1 MPTHPAALPADLAA
15 LADRLPAPLLA
26 LAARDGRTLSLERGA
41 RLFVAGAAVRGL
53 HLVVTG
59 GVRVVRESVERA
71 VVVHHEGPGG
81 LLGEVAL
88 FTDGVY
94 PGSAVATEPTALR
107 LVPADAV
114 RRALAAEP
122 AIAELLLRR
131 LARRTREVIERLDRV
146 AHLTVVRRVALHLL
160 ARAATSARGRAAG
173 PPVVSLGMTQ
183 TALAEELGTVKPI
196 VVRELGTL
204 RRLGLVEAVG
214 AGRGVRR
221 DGDADRRAQAAL
233 GVARRRVAAGRRAR
247 ARRVR
252 RVAGAAQRRD
262 ARGPSKA
269 SSTSTPAK
277 MMSEGK
283 NSAFVP
289 VSHQP
294 HGSSTERHTP
304 SSVSPVTAASAG

>member
-1 MPTHPAALPADLAA
+1 MPTRPAALPADLAA
-15 LADRLPAPLLA
+15 LAERLPAPLLA
-26 LAARDGRTLSLERGA
+26 LAARDGRRLALERGA
-41 RLFVAGAAVRGL
+41 RLFVAGEAVRGL
-53 HLVVTG
+53 HVVVSG

-131 LARRTREVIERLDRV
+131 LARRAREVIERLDRV

-160 ARAATSARGRAAG
+160 ARAAAAPAHGRAAG

-183 TALAEELGTVKPI
+183 AALAEELGTVKPI

-214 AGRGVRR
+214 AGRYRVR
-221 DGDADRRAQAAL
+221 DVAGLRALA
-233 GVARRRVAAGRRAR
+233 GVAPGA
-247 ARRVR
+247 ARR
-252 RVAGAAQRRD
+252 
-262 ARGPSKA
+262 
-269 SSTSTPAK
+269 T
-277 MMSEGK
+277 
-283 NSAFVP
+283 
-289 VSHQP
+289 
-294 HGSSTERHTP
+294 
-304 SSVSPVTAASAG
+304 